1 MLCFNTPRSSE
12 NKAYLLDVGS
22 AKIPVY
28 CHMTKHGLDTCGGG
42 GWTLVMKI
50 DGTKVLKVKCFH
62 KFPRLSSPNSQY
74 KGKLTMEVTT
84 PREMKE
90 RESIT
95 CRFEK
100 F

>member
-1 MLCFNTPRSSE
+1 MLCFNRSSE

-28 CHMTKHGLDTCGGG
+28 CHMTKHGLDACGGG

>member
-1 MLCFNTPRSSE
+1 MP
-12 NKAYLLDVGS
+12 DVGS

-28 CHMTKHGLDTCGGG
+28 CHMTKHGLDACGGG

-84 PREMKE
+84 PRQMKE

-95 CRFEK
+95 CRFET